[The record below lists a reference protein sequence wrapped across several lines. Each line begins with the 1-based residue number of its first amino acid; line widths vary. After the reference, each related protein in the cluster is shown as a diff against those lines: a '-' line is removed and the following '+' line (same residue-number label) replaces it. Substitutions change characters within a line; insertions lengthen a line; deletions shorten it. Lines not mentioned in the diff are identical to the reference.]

1 MKNKILKFVKST
13 YGIIIILFIFWMI
26 FFDSN
31 SLIIHSEL
39 NNDIKELN
47 EQKTYYEKEIAKD
60 NIELEMIQSDSGL
73 EKYAREKLFMKKDNE
88 EIFLIEY
95 DTILDQMKVRNATHK
110 QWAAKIINDI
120 GEKEYCNLF
129 SFSNFNSFLSKKFT
143 NNSAEKFI

>member
-13 YGIIIILFIFWMI
+13 FGIIIILFIFWMI

-39 NNDIKELN
+39 NSDIKELN

-95 DTILDQMKVRNATHK
+95 DTISD
-110 QWAAKIINDI
+110 
-120 GEKEYCNLF
+120 
-129 SFSNFNSFLSKKFT
+129 
-143 NNSAEKFI
+143 

>member
-13 YGIIIILFIFWMI
+13 YGIIVILFIFWMI

-47 EQKTYYEKEIAKD
+47 EQKTYYEKEISKD
-60 NIELEMIQSDSGL
+60 KIELEMIQSDSGL
-73 EKYAREKLFMKKDNE
+73 EKYAREKLYMKKDNE

-95 DTILDQMKVRNATHK
+95 DTILD
-110 QWAAKIINDI
+110 
-120 GEKEYCNLF
+120 
-129 SFSNFNSFLSKKFT
+129 
-143 NNSAEKFI
+143 